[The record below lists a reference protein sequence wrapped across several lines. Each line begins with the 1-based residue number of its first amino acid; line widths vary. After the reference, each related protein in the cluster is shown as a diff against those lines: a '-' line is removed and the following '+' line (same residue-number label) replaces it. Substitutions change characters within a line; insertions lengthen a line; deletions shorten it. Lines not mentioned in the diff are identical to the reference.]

1 MTDAGH
7 HPAHQH
13 DALPAPWRLKYLES
27 LGASEKA
34 SGKISTGSFL
44 RDNWLTPEHDI
55 ANHVVVRGTH
65 GMILLNKYP
74 YANGHLLVA
83 LGEARPALLEYS
95 PQERAQLWQLVDC
108 ATDLVYA
115 TLDPQG
121 VNIGINQGRAA
132 GAGVPSHL
140 HVHLVPRWGGD
151 SNFIDVVGRVRVIP
165 AALEDMAE
173 RYRAAWTRIK
183 DRWSV

>member
-1 MTDAGH
+1 MTTDPRSDH
-7 HPAHQH
+7 HHH
-13 DALPAPWRLKYLES
+13 ALPAPWRLKYLES
-27 LGASEKA
+27 LGSSERA
-34 SGKISTGSFL
+34 TGKISTGSFL
-44 RDNWLTPEHDI
+44 RDNWLTPELDI
-55 ANHVVVRGTH
+55 PNHIIVRAQH

-83 LGEARPALLEYS
+83 LAEARPALLEYS
-95 PQERAQLWQLVDC
+95 EAQRAHLWRLVDC
-108 ATDLVYA
+108 ATDLVLA

-165 AALEDMAE
+165 AALEDMAD
-173 RYRAAWTRIK
+173 RYRAAWSRIK
-183 DRWSV
+183 DRWPL

>member
-1 MTDAGH
+1 MTSD
-7 HPAHQH
+7 HPDPAQH
-13 DALPAPWRLKYLES
+13 ALPAPWRLKYLES

-34 SGKISTGSFL
+34 AGKISTGSFL
-44 RDNWLTPEHDI
+44 RDNWLTPEHDE
-55 ANHVVVRGTH
+55 ANHVVVRAEH
-65 GMILLNKYP
+65 GLILLNKYP

-83 LGEARPALLEYS
+83 HAEARSALLEYT
-95 PQERAQLWQLVDC
+95 PEQRAQLWRMVDC

-165 AALEDMAE
+165 AALEDMAQ
-173 RYRAAWTRIK
+173 RYRAGWQRIR
-183 DRWSV
+183 DRWAI